1 MDTGKIYYDDDGNE
15 CSINQMVRR
24 CPYWAANRIQEGEKA
39 IAQIEALESKLS
51 ALQGELASLE
61 KRNQNIT
68 DAMNRWG
75 WSHCTTEKELIEQ
88 IDFILGELREEKIYA
103 INCKLGNV
111 LPSEGEIQKAYCE
124 LKEELAEREHAAMKL
139 WIILDDID
147 TTSDMAKGNDS
158 AYRERVERL
167 QKQRFEVFTS
177 DGYDLFLPD
186 GTKLDPAFPTDE
198 RK

>member
-1 MDTGKIYYDDDGNE
+1 MSNCQEQINYESLIEELESYD
-15 CSINQMVRR
+15 VHL
-24 CPYWAANRIQEGEKA
+24 AAIDA
-39 IAQIEALESKLS
+39 IKVLRHQISTLESKLS
-51 ALQGELASLE
+51 ALQ
-61 KRNQNIT
+61 
-68 DAMNRWG
+68 
-75 WSHCTTEKELIEQ
+75 
-88 IDFILGELREEKIYA
+88 GELREEKIYA